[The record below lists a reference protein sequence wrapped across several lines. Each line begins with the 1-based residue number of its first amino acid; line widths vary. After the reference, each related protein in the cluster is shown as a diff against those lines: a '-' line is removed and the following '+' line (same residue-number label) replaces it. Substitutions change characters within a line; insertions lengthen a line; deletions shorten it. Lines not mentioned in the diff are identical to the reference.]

1 MKLFWLNLQHQK
13 SDILIKYS
21 YSQTQEIWRNV
32 YSEHIQIQE
41 QESIPTLPAFVVLLT
56 APHQCLHCYSN
67 LVFLSSPQERLSQDC
82 LPRLTQKVSSSL
94 LRNFS
99 FTSIFLILAGRWW
112 TLSEN
117 VWNEKQ
123 TNNGS
128 GQTREKESW
137 MEKSSDLQSTRP
149 SIVNLVHS
157 LSIVKS
163 TLQQIVLSRGTRPIG
178 LDTVETS
185 VDFKV

>member
-94 LRNFS
+94 
-99 FTSIFLILAGRWW
+99 
-112 TLSEN
+112 
-117 VWNEKQ
+117 
-123 TNNGS
+123 
-128 GQTREKESW
+128 
-137 MEKSSDLQSTRP
+137 SS
-149 SIVNLVHS
+149 
-157 LSIVKS
+157 
-163 TLQQIVLSRGTRPIG
+163 
-178 LDTVETS
+178 ETS
-185 VDFKV
+185 HSHQSSWYWLVADGHSVKIFEMKNKPIMDMVRQEKKNPEWRNQVIYRVHASFYCKLGPFTLHC